1 MELGLEGR
9 VAVITGAS
17 GGIGSAIAIPH
28 GKCTAVKELI
38 MALGIAKEPIDFAS
52 VDDKPVKTIL
62 LLVSPSNQTGPHIQ
76 ALANISR
83 LMLND
88 NFKQKLENSESAEQA
103 YELISDSEKE

>member
-1 MELGLEGR
+1 MKIKFTLLGLL
-9 VAVITGAS
+9 VFVLTS
-17 GGIGSAIAIPH
+17 CNSQNPN
-28 GKCTAVKELI
+28 K
-38 MALGIAKEPIDFAS
+38 AKEPIDFAS

-103 YELISDSEKE
+103 YELISNSEKE